1 MTERLA
7 QNECFRELSN
17 DFGRF
22 CTLVMKNYTV
32 NSRSKIKIYRGRN
45 MSFKGKTVFITG
57 ASRGIG
63 REIALRVAQE
73 CANVVIAA
81 KSTEEHPK
89 LGGSIYTVAKEVEE
103 AGGQALAIALDVR
116 DQEAV
121 AIAMKQAA
129 EHFGGIDVVINN
141 AGAIKLSGV
150 ELLDPNRFDLMYQIN
165 TRAVLV
171 CSQAALPYLKKSEN
185 PHILNLSPPLN
196 LDEKWFASY
205 APYTITKYGMS
216 MLTIGMSQEFAN
228 YGISVNSLWPRTIIA
243 TAAVEFTIG
252 GKQLFNQA
260 RLPSIMADAAY
271 EILTSENRVVSGRL
285 LIDEEILREKGV
297 TDFSKYRYAD
307 TEDEL
312 MVDLFVEK

>member
-1 MTERLA
+1 
-7 QNECFRELSN
+7 
-17 DFGRF
+17 
-22 CTLVMKNYTV
+22 
-32 NSRSKIKIYRGRN
+32 
-45 MSFKGKTVFITG
+45 MSLKGKTVFITG

-63 REIALRVAQE
+63 REIALRVAKDG
-73 CANVVIAA
+73 AYVVIAA

-103 AGGQALAIALDVR
+103 AGGRALAIALDVR
-116 DQEAV
+116 DQAQVVQAMQQAV
-121 AIAMKQAA
+121 

-150 ELLDPNRFDLMYQIN
+150 ESLDPNRFDLMYQIN
-165 TRAVLV
+165 TRAVMV

-216 MLTIGMSQEFAN
+216 MLTIGMSQEFAH
-228 YGISVNSLWPRTIIA
+228 YGISVNSLWPKTIIA
-243 TAAVEFTIG
+243 TAAVEFTVG

-260 RLPSIMADAAY
+260 RLPTIMADAAY
-271 EILTSENRVVSGRL
+271 AILTSEKRAISGRL
-285 LIDEEILREKGV
+285 MIDEDILREKGV
-297 TDFSKYRYAD
+297 TDFAQYRYAD
-307 TEDEL
+307 TDDEL

>member
-1 MTERLA
+1 
-7 QNECFRELSN
+7 
-17 DFGRF
+17 
-22 CTLVMKNYTV
+22 
-32 NSRSKIKIYRGRN
+32 
-45 MSFKGKTVFITG
+45 MSLKGKTVFITG

-63 REIALRVAQE
+63 REIALRVAKDG
-73 CANVVIAA
+73 AYVVIAA

-103 AGGQALAIALDVR
+103 AGGRALAIALDVR
-116 DQEAV
+116 DQAQV
-121 AIAMKQAA
+121 VQAMQQAA

-150 ELLDPNRFDLMYQIN
+150 ESLDPNRFDLMYQIN
-165 TRAVLV
+165 TRAVMV

-196 LDEKWFASY
+196 LDEQWFASY

-216 MLTIGMSQEFAN
+216 MLTIGMSQEFAH

-243 TAAVEFTIG
+243 TAAVEFTVG

-260 RLPSIMADAAY
+260 RLPTIMADAAY
-271 EILTSENRVVSGRL
+271 AILTSEKRAISGRL
-285 LIDEEILREKGV
+285 MIDEDILREKGV
-297 TDFSKYRYAD
+297 ADFAQYRYAD
-307 TEDEL
+307 TDDEL